1 MPEKVVSRP
10 LGLAVLSINYTC
22 AYKINSVGMK
32 ASMWEITFSE
42 RYISCNQTGFLQ
54 AVNL

>member
-1 MPEKVVSRP
+1 MLGKVVSRP
-10 LGLAVLSINYTC
+10 LGSAVPSINDTG

-42 RYISCNQTGFLQ
+42 PYTSRNRTGFLQ